1 MYSQNEIVNK
11 VSELAKLY
19 IKALKS
25 SRWSN
30 DVKEIN
36 EVNFRNIESE
46 LKTMKPKASLNSRKG
61 DGSNS
66 KKIYSKAN
74 GNRFAARKFFLT
86 IAKNNTPK
94 KELLGYYLNHP
105 SMNIVKAAV
114 CNEKHKDG
122 TDHRHVYLE
131 FAAKKDIKKKDFFNL
146 SEDFKKYGNISVKV
160 DTIKKRTK
168 ENVYSYML
176 KADKNAYSYGFN
188 IRQDIYGKLKPK
200 ELWYKV
206 AIGEWTMGDV
216 VKYDPSYLTKNLSKL
231 DEKINDNLK
240 YLQKYYKVD
249 FVF

>member
-30 DVKEIN
+30 DVKENN
-36 EVNFRNIESE
+36 EKNFRNIESE
-46 LKTMKPKASLNSRKG
+46 LKKMKPKGSSNSQG
-61 DGSNS
+61 DSNS

-74 GNRFAARKFFLT
+74 GNRFAAKKFFLT

-94 KELLGYYLNHP
+94 KKLLMYYLNHP

-122 TDHRHVYLE
+122 SDHRHVYLE

-146 SEDFKKYGNISVKV
+146 SSDFKKYGNISVTV

-176 KADKNAYSYGFN
+176 KADKNVYSYGFN

-206 AIGEWTMGDV
+206 AIGEWDLGDV
-216 VKYDPSYLTKNLSKL
+216 VKYDPSYLIKNIPKL
-231 DEKINDNLK
+231 DDRITENLK
-240 YLQKYYKVD
+240 YLQKYYKTN